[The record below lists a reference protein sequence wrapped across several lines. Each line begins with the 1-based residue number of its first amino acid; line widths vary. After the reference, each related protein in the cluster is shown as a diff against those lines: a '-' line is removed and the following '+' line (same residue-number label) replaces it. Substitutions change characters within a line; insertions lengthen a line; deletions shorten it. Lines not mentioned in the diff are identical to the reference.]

1 MGENLFDGL
10 QFFYNGKPIRQ
21 GDFGCGHIT
30 KPSPSHAER
39 MVSLKAEVDALA
51 KEYKPIVDELMREIC
66 DSSQKPIELL
76 SEDTAQQITKAFEN
90 IQKTMEKDFP
100 LVSPKR
106 KARKHYKPKFTL

>member
-1 MGENLFDGL
+1 MGEMDNNWL

-39 MVSLKAEVDALA
+39 MASLKAEVDDASE
-51 KEYKPIVDELMREIC
+51 KYKPII
-66 DSSQKPIELL
+66 DSLYEEMYK
-76 SEDTAQQITKAFEN
+76 ITQVPPFSHPFTN
-90 IQKTMEKDFP
+90 
-100 LVSPKR
+100 SPRR